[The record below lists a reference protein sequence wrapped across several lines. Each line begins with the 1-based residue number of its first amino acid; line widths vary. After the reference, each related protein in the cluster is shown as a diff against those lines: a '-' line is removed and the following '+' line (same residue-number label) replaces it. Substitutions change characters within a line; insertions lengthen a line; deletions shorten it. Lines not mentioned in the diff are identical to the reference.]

1 MATVTVRV
9 PDELKE
15 AMDEF
20 DVNWSQAIRDMIE
33 ERLRRMRRKR
43 AAEEMDRLAKAVFE
57 RTSEYADASGTVIE
71 WRRRR

>member
-20 DVNWSQAIRDMIE
+20 DVNWSQEIRDLIE
-33 ERLRRMRRKR
+33 ERIRRMRRKQ
-43 AAEEMDRLAKAVFE
+43 AFEEMDRLAKAIYE
-57 RTSEYADASGTVIE
+57 RTGEYGNASDTVIR
-71 WRRRR
+71 WRRLR